1 MHIIIGSDHAGFQLK
16 QSLITRLESAGH
28 TTEDVGTHSEESCD
42 FPDVAFAAGERLVET
57 LQTDPTARG
66 ILLCGSGIGMS
77 IAANKVKGVYAA
89 LATDEYMAAQ
99 GVEHDNA
106 NVLVLAGRIN
116 THEQIDAMVDAF
128 IAAEFNIEEK
138 YRRRYKKVVDYEAVA
153 E

>member
-1 MHIIIGSDHAGFQLK
+1 MHIIIGSDHAGFAIK
-16 QSLITRLESAGH
+16 QQIIARLQDVGH

-42 FPDVAFAAGERLVET
+42 FPDVAFAAGEKLVQV
-57 LQTDPTARG
+57 LKADSSARG

-106 NVLVLAGRIN
+106 NVLVLAARIN
-116 THEQIDAMVDAF
+116 TPEQINAMIDAF
-128 IAAEFNIEEK
+128 LGAQLNIEEK
-138 YRRRYKKVVDYEAVA
+138 YRRRFEKVVHYETNQ
-153 E
+153 

>member
-1 MHIIIGSDHAGFQLK
+1 MHIIIGSDHAGFAIKQDIIAQLHA
-16 QSLITRLESAGH
+16 AGH

-42 FPDVAFAAGERLVET
+42 FPDVAFAAGEKLVDI
-57 LQTDPTARG
+57 LKVDSSARG

-106 NVLVLAGRIN
+106 NVLVLAARIN
-116 THEQIDAMVDAF
+116 TPEQISAMVDAF
-128 IAAEFNIEEK
+128 LAAELNTEEK
-138 YRRRYKKVVDYEAVA
+138 YRRRYQKVVDYENTH
-153 E
+153 